1 MGKHLSKERK
11 ALPVGAWGGQGV
23 QLNVTEDGAILEYDC
38 AHGTVN
44 QRFEVGEDG
53 KFDLP
58 GTYEDETGGPT
69 GVVTAM
75 NENGSISANSTGH
88 PARYTGAVS
97 GSEMSLTVALT
108 DIGRLVGTSRLVRGA
123 TPRLHKC
130 QH

>member
-58 GTYEDETGGPT
+58 GTYEDEPGGPT

-75 NENGSISANSTGH
+75 NENGSVSANSKGH

-97 GSEMSLTVALT
+97 GSEMSLTVTLT
-108 DIGRLVGTSRLVRGA
+108 DIGRMDGTFRLVRGV